1 MPSSMPHMA
10 PYGPHTAPYGPPDGP
25 RMAPGAPSRSS
36 ICPTAEDKPS
46 SVMTSIRGLRSST
59 NSRLRWASRAL
70 WPWPWKN
77 VENCQ
82 SILMTVSPNVPH
94 FGDSSHTR
102 GVRFWNADLT
112 RVTLNSVSIQEDQCA
127 KISNIIKLSAIQDL
141 PTLNQLRST
150 LAPSSQHVP
159 FPVLQ
164 LTIAIAEGCHGQWL
178 AVWQA
183 RFKNVLPCHFHN
195 STVANPQSHAG
206 IDDQQQR
213 FGVEIASALQL
224 REQSFLQA
232 GPGADPTIAQGK
244 HQQTNGM
251 RRVVIHPTRCVRRNG
266 RGQLGIVDAQASAG
280 P

>member
-1 MPSSMPHMA
+1 MAPIRPHMA
-10 PYGPHTAPYGPPDGP
+10 P
-25 RMAPGAPSRSS
+25 RMAPGWPPAPH
-36 ICPTAEDKPS
+36 PGPPS
-46 SVMTSIRGLRSST
+46 APQPKISPAASWPASGGSGLPPIPGC
-59 NSRLRWASRAL
+59 AGPAG
-70 WPWPWKN
+70 PCGHGHGKMWKN